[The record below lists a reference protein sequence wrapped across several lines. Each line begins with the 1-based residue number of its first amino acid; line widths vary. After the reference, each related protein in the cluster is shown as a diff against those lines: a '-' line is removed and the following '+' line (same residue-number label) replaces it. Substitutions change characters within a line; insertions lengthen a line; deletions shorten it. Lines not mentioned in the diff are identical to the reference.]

1 MAAPVDENTHR
12 VAYVYIANNANKN
25 RTPQSSVLAIS
36 CKIVFAGTNFLTSPW
51 NMFGDPME
59 LRQQDKIRCSKLS
72 ILINF
77 NKNFM
82 K

>member
-36 CKIVFAGTNFLTSPW
+36 YKIVFAGTNFLTSP
-51 NMFGDPME
+51 
-59 LRQQDKIRCSKLS
+59 
-72 ILINF
+72 
-77 NKNFM
+77 
-82 K
+82 